1 MADRKLCTTKKHEN
15 VAPMAPY
22 KLDAAPAGAAGA
34 SSSSMPKKAVPSRT
48 DMIAEVCG
56 VMQELHVGRNFL
68 YLLALPPTDAIWDKY
83 TCTEITSTLAFLR
96 QGLLLEPEKKP

>member
-1 MADRKLCTTKKHEN
+1 
-15 VAPMAPY
+15 MAPY

-34 SSSSMPKKAVPSRT
+34 SSSSM
-48 DMIAEVCG
+48 
-56 VMQELHVGRNFL
+56 
-68 YLLALPPTDAIWDKY
+68 PTDAIWDKY

>member
-34 SSSSMPKKAVPSRT
+34 SSSSMP
-48 DMIAEVCG
+48 
-56 VMQELHVGRNFL
+56 
-68 YLLALPPTDAIWDKY
+68 TDAIWDKY